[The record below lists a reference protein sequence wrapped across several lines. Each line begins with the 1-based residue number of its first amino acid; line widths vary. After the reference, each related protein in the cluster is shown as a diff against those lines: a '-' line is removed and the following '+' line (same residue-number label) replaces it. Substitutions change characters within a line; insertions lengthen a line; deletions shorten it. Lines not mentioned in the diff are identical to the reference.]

1 MEEKINEAIN
11 YANASNSLEN
21 NGLSIVETRKIFD
34 NIMKRKTYQSF
45 LDSLVEEIKRK
56 EEKNSESKKNEVKS
70 YGKNR

>member
-21 NGLSIVETRKIFD
+21 NGLSIVETRKIFND
-34 NIMKRKTYQSF
+34 IMKRKTDQSF
-45 LDSLVEEIKRK
+45 LDSLIEEIKKK
-56 EEKNSESKKNEVKS
+56 EEKNGESKKNEVKS

>member
-1 MEEKINEAIN
+1 MEEKLNEAIN
-11 YANASNSLEN
+11 YANASNFLEN

-34 NIMKRKTYQSF
+34 DIMKRKTYQSF

-56 EEKNSESKKNEVKS
+56 EEKNSEFKKNEVKS

>member
-1 MEEKINEAIN
+1 MEEKLNEAIN
-11 YANASNSLEN
+11 YANASNFLEN

-34 NIMKRKTYQSF
+34 DIMKRKTDQSF

-56 EEKNSESKKNEVKS
+56 EEKNGESKKNEVKS

>member
-21 NGLSIVETRKIFD
+21 NGLSIAETRKIFD
-34 NIMKRKTYQSF
+34 DIMKRKTYQSF

>member
-1 MEEKINEAIN
+1 MEEKLNEAIN

-56 EEKNSESKKNEVKS
+56 EEKNGESKKNEVKS

>member
-56 EEKNSESKKNEVKS
+56 EEKNSESRKNEVKS

>member
-11 YANASNSLEN
+11 YANASNFLEN

-34 NIMKRKTYQSF
+34 DIMKRKTYQSF

-56 EEKNSESKKNEVKS
+56 EEKNSEFKKNEVKS

>member
-21 NGLSIVETRKIFD
+21 NGLSIDETRKIFD
-34 NIMKRKTYQSF
+34 DIMKCKTDQSF
-45 LDSLVEEIKRK
+45 LYSLVEEIKRK